1 MRARQGGLGYNPLVN
16 AARRT
21 LGRWLLAAFL
31 ERGCDPTTARVP
43 RRVFAIRPL
52 TPGELSELNPFLLM
66 VPVSNLLPLT
76 RTLIRIQRRPVYE
89 V

>member
-1 MRARQGGLGYNPLVN
+1 VN

-31 ERGCDPTTARVP
+31 ERGCDPATARVP
-43 RRVFAIRPL
+43 RRVTSIRPL
-52 TPGELSELNPFLLM
+52 TWREMAELNPLAESM
-66 VPVSNLLPLT
+66 VAVSNLLPLP
-76 RTLIRIQRRPVYE
+76 RLPRRQVYE

>member
-1 MRARQGGLGYNPLVN
+1 VN

-52 TPGELSELNPFLLM
+52 TSREMSELNPFLFM
-66 VPVSNLLPLT
+66 VPVSNLLPLP
-76 RTLIRIQRRPVYE
+76 RPVRRPVYE